1 MKHLQPL
8 VITLILLVALA
19 SLSCTEQKNLNTRTG
34 PEPPGNAD
42 QFTLAHEQAADNLL
56 KNCQLP
62 IDQNKPIIVTSL
74 VDIDQMG
81 KSSTLGR
88 MSSELIASRL
98 AQHQIKVREVK
109 MSQSDIFVSQKEG
122 EFILSRN
129 LREIGE
135 KHQVQGFVV
144 GTYAIGQ
151 YNRYDVD
158 VYISIRF
165 VNTENIIT
173 CSENYVLA
181 NTDPELWK

>member
-1 MKHLQPL
+1 MKYPRSLF
-8 VITLILLVALA
+8 ILLVFFL
-19 SLSCTEQKNLNTRTG
+19 SLTGLSCTAEKQLNTRQV
-34 PEPPGNAD
+34 PEPGSNSD

-56 KNCQLP
+56 DNCQLP
-62 IDQNKPIIVTSL
+62 IDQSGPIIVTSL

-88 MSSELIASRL
+88 MSSEIIASRL
-98 AQHQIKVREVK
+98 AQHQLKVREVK
-109 MSQSDIFVSQKEG
+109 MSQSDIFVSQEEG

-144 GTYAIGQ
+144 GTYAIGR

-165 VNTENIIT
+165 VNTDNIIT